1 MAASFGYY
9 DISARYAYIDM
20 WSILVCPI
28 YIYIYRLFCCYS
40 PKKIVSWPL
49 PKWGSPQS
57 ASHCCRGGCLKLLT
71 SAEGRVKHP
80 SSTTVLQPFAAKKFS
95 AHVLRRATR
104 NQSWAWAP
112 LVSRKATT
120 QGLWNLRLWG
130 SILSLLLTGSRS
142 RNSTPGS
149 KGLEQTAVGSLWGW
163 LRIWLRRWFR
173 MTPDWR
179 SVFSHKAMYNRL
191 VGGLEHVL
199 FFHILG
205 IVTPT
210 DYYFSEGLKPPTS
223 IYNRGYIAVFS
234 VMS

>member
-1 MAASFGYY
+1 MMGIGFGESPNGRKFRLLWYFSQICIY
-9 DISARYAYIDM
+9 RYVKHTGVPY
-20 WSILVCPI
+20 I

-173 MTPDWR
+173 MT
-179 SVFSHKAMYNRL
+179 
-191 VGGLEHVL
+191 GL
-199 FFHILG
+199 
-205 IVTPT
+205 
-210 DYYFSEGLKPPTS
+210 
-223 IYNRGYIAVFS
+223 A
-234 VMS
+234 